1 MARKKVRRGIGIG
14 EREGWG
20 RSSKMKMEEEG
31 RSRVEEEG
39 GRIGRRRA
47 DIYFPK
53 MTLVRN
59 ISF

>member
-1 MARKKVRRGIGIG
+1 
-14 EREGWG
+14 
-20 RSSKMKMEEEG
+20 MKMEEEG

-39 GRIGRRRA
+39 RRIGRRRA

-59 ISF
+59 TSF